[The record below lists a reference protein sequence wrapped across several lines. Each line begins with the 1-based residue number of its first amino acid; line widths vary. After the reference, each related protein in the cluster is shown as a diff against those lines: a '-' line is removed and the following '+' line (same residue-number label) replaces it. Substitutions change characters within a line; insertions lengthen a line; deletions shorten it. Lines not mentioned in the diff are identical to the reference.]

1 MKNIKEEIVKI
12 LEDYHLE
19 ENWRKKTDE
28 QIVQELLT
36 LFQQSIDTA
45 VRETKKEM
53 VSTFHSIILDNVD
66 SVDERKELYRA
77 IELLKK

>member
-1 MKNIKEEIVKI
+1 
-12 LEDYHLE
+12 
-19 ENWRKKTDE
+19 
-28 QIVQELLT
+28 
-36 LFQQSIDTA
+36 
-45 VRETKKEM
+45 M